1 DLTLFG
7 WDGDLMIWESVKRNN
22 NSQSYTK
29 HYLYEPSSF
38 VPLVQTGYSGFIK
51 LLDTPDYRQYQT
63 KAYVRDQDPLWK
75 IDTRYKRAEI
85 ERAVFYHCDQVGTPQ
100 VLSNESGEQVWAV
113 TLDTW
118 GQTLEIKASNNLLE
132 QTNIRFQGQY
142 YDQETGLHYNRYR
155 YYEPHSARY
164 IGKDPIGLD
173 GGINTSAYVGDPNQ
187 WVDPMGLTGEKRGD
201 DRGLFWLTDEAV
213 IQNRKESEKNYQ
225 STNKETKS
233 NMEWLYSDGGFP
245 KQPVPKVDFTL
256 PSKDYANDSNPWGAM
271 GVQEKSGTNQNRQFY
286 SGGIMGANPAIRNW
300 NERVKKD
307 PSLRRNSKCPSGQC
321 DLEVDYLICSGSYYA
336 GSANIGLNVHN
347 GNIYGGIGLTKASY
361 DKFSGKLT
369 LGAGCLGF
377 SLGQLDSKLNRA
389 ALTDSAM
396 TGESFG
402 VAYGA
407 FGLAVG
413 ADMPIAEGGK
423 VNVNVGGGLSTPGV
437 TYFDFSHSKL
447 IGNTKDTE
455 PYAIGLMRS
464 FGGL

>member
-1 DLTLFG
+1 
-7 WDGDLMIWESVKRNN
+7 
-22 NSQSYTK
+22 
-29 HYLYEPSSF
+29 
-38 VPLVQTGYSGFIK
+38 
-51 LLDTPDYRQYQT
+51 
-63 KAYVRDQDPLWK
+63 
-75 IDTRYKRAEI
+75 
-85 ERAVFYHCDQVGTPQ
+85 
-100 VLSNESGEQVWAV
+100 
-113 TLDTW
+113 
-118 GQTLEIKASNNLLE
+118 
-132 QTNIRFQGQY
+132 
-142 YDQETGLHYNRYR
+142 
-155 YYEPHSARY
+155 
-164 IGKDPIGLD
+164 
-173 GGINTSAYVGDPNQ
+173 
-187 WVDPMGLTGEKRGD
+187 
-201 DRGLFWLTDEAV
+201 
-213 IQNRKESEKNYQ
+213 
-225 STNKETKS
+225 
-233 NMEWLYSDGGFP
+233 
-245 KQPVPKVDFTL
+245 
-256 PSKDYANDSNPWGAM
+256 
-271 GVQEKSGTNQNRQFY
+271 
-286 SGGIMGANPAIRNW
+286 MGANPAIRNW